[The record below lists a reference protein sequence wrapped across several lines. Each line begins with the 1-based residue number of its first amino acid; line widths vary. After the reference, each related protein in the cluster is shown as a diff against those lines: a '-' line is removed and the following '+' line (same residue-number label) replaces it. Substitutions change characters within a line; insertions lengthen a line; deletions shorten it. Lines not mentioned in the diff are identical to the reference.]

1 MRRWLPVPFLSA
13 ALLTLW
19 VLLNESAAP
28 GAIILGAALATAVSY
43 LSTALEP
50 AHASFRRP
58 GMALRLALVVLIEIV
73 RSNKSVAQIIL
84 GSRTRE
90 RRSGFVRIPL
100 DTRNPYSLTTLACIV
115 TATPG
120 TIWVEYD
127 SAENTILLH
136 VLDLIDEA
144 EWVEIIKG
152 RYEKPLME
160 IFG

>member
-1 MRRWLPVPFLSA
+1 MRRASSPAGARDALHGSNRSVAACAAALYPRRAWRPGVVGRGPSMRRWLPVPFLSA

-73 RSNKSVAQIIL
+73 RSNKSVGQIIL
-84 GSRTRE
+84 GSR
-90 RRSGFVRIPL
+90 
-100 DTRNPYSLTTLACIV
+100 
-115 TATPG
+115 
-120 TIWVEYD
+120 
-127 SAENTILLH
+127 
-136 VLDLIDEA
+136 
-144 EWVEIIKG
+144 
-152 RYEKPLME
+152 
-160 IFG
+160 